1 VSRFRLDDPGDPS
14 AHAIRSLLQVPSPA
28 DELGRRFAAAG
39 HELYLVGG
47 SVRDAILGRGDA
59 AVDYDFATDA
69 RPEQVLQL
77 VRGWAE
83 AVWDVGIAFGTVGL
97 QRGGQRYEVTTY
109 RSEAYDRT
117 SRNPEVSYGDSLDE
131 DLRRR
136 DFTINAMAVSVPD
149 HEFVDLFGGLA
160 DLGKRL
166 LRTPDTP
173 EASFDDDPLRILRAA
188 RFVAQLGLTP
198 TDDLVAAMESRAE
211 RLEIVAAERVRDE
224 LVKLLLAPDPVA
236 GLSLLVDTGVASV
249 ILPELPA
256 LRMEI
261 DEHHQHKDVYAHS
274 LAVLRNAMSLE
285 HRLDGPDL
293 EVRVAALL
301 HDIGKPKTRAHLPGG
316 GVSFHHHEVV
326 GAVLTRKRLSALHF
340 PKAFVADV
348 SRLVELHL
356 RFHGYGRGEW
366 TDSAVRRYV
375 TDAGPLLERLHV
387 LVRSD
392 CTTRN
397 RRKAAALART
407 YDDLEVRIAKLAA
420 EEDLQRVRPDLD
432 GNEIMALLGVPP
444 GPIVGQAWRFLK
456 ELRLEEGPLDREEA
470 VRRLRTWAAETGV
483 GSAAT
488 SD

>member
-1 VSRFRLDDPGDPS
+1 VPRFPLDDPDDPS
-14 AHAIRSLLQVPSPA
+14 ARAVRSLLKVPAGA

-39 HELYLVGG
+39 HDLFLVGG
-47 SVRDAILGRGDA
+47 TVRDALLGRETL
-59 AVDYDFATDA
+59 VDYDFATDA
-69 RPEQVLQL
+69 RPEKVLEII
-77 VRGWAE
+77 RGWAE

-97 QRGGQRYEVTTY
+97 QRAGVRYEVTTY
-109 RSEAYDRT
+109 RSESYDRT
-117 SRNPEVSYGDSLDE
+117 SRNPDVAYGESLEE

-160 DLGKRL
+160 DLGRRL
-166 LRTPDTP
+166 LRTPAAP
-173 EASFDDDPLRILRAA
+173 ELSFDDDPLRILRAA

-198 TDDLVAAMESRAE
+198 DDALVAAMASRAE
-211 RLEIVAAERVRDE
+211 RLSIVAAERVRDE
-224 LVKLLLAPDPVA
+224 LSKLLLAADPVT
-236 GLSLLVDTGVASV
+236 GLRLLVDTGVATT

-256 LRMEI
+256 LQMEI

-274 LAVLRNAMSLE
+274 LAVLGNAIALE
-285 HRLDGPDL
+285 DRLGGPDL

-301 HDIGKPKTRAHLPGG
+301 HDIGKPRTRAHLPAG

-326 GAVLTRKRLSALHF
+326 GAAMTRKRLSALHF

-348 SRLVELHL
+348 ARLVELHL

-375 TDAGPLLERLHV
+375 TDAGPLLDRLHV

-397 RRKAAALART
+397 RRKAAALARA
-407 YDDLEVRIAKLAA
+407 YDDLEARIDVLAA

-432 GNEIMALLGVPP
+432 GNEIMKVLGVPP
-444 GPIVGQAWRFLK
+444 GPVVGAAWRYLK
-456 ELRLEEGPLDREEA
+456 ELRLEEGPLDRDDA
-470 VRRLRTWAAETGV
+470 VRRLLDWAEEHGVTPTG
-483 GSAAT
+483 
-488 SD
+488 